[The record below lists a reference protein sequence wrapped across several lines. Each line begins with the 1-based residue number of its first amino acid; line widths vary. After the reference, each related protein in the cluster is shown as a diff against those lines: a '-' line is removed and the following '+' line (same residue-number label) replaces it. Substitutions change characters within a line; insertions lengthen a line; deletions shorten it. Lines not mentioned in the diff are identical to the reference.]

1 MPTRGALPQ
10 ALIQAGLALLD
21 EEGVEGLTLRRVASR
36 AGVSH
41 AAPAHYFDG
50 LPGLRQA
57 IATRGFQIFLGALR
71 DAVAG
76 QTASPRARL
85 LGMVGAYF
93 DFAAQ
98 RYGLFSLMFQE
109 IENPS
114 ATLRE
119 AALEC
124 YGLFSECVAP
134 LAGGRDPLVLESA
147 IWAMAHGYGVLGMNG
162 RADQTHSRPSF
173 EALLDLLIPSDPA
186 APA

>member
-10 ALIQAGLALLD
+10 ALGQAGVTLLD

-41 AAPAHYFDG
+41 AAPAHYFEG

-57 IATRGFQIFLGALR
+57 IATRGFQIFQSALR
-71 DAVAG
+71 DATAAPA
-76 QTASPRARL
+76 ASPRARL
-85 LGMVGAYF
+85 LAVVNAYS
-93 DFAAQ
+93 DFAA
-98 RYGLFSLMFQE
+98 RHYGLFSLMFQE

-114 ATLRE
+114 AALRE
-119 AALEC
+119 AALES

-134 LAGGRDPLVLESA
+134 LAGDRDPLVLESA
-147 IWAMAHGYGVLGMNG
+147 IWAMAHGYGILGMSG
-162 RADQTHSRPSF
+162 RADRTHVAPPF
-173 EALLDLLIPSDPA
+173 EALLDLLIPCEPA